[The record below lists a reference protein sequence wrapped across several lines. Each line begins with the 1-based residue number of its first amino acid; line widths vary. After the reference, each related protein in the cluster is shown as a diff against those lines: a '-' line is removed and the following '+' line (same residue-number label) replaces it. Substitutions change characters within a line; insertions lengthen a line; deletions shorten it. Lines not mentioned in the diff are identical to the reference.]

1 MLTQTPRESRVRRM
15 VNDLAVAEVLMIQA
29 TVESA
34 EILSAGL
41 ADISEQL
48 AADGPRRADQPSL
61 PALLQHTAAKAVEP
75 YTTRLA
81 YFRQL
86 TDL

>member
-1 MLTQTPRESRVRRM
+1 MQTEPPRESRVRRF

-48 AADGPRRADQPSL
+48 SADRPRRVDQPSV
-61 PALLQHTAAKAVEP
+61 PTLLQHTAARAVEP
-75 YTTRLA
+75 YTTRIA